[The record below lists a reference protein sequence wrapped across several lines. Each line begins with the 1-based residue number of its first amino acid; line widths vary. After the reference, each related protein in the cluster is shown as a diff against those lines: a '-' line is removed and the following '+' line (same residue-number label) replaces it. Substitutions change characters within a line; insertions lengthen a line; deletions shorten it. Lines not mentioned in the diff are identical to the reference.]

1 MGYSARSERPEAW
14 PSSERLVLNVMDHPC
29 WKFAD
34 FLAFPTFHHSN
45 RSGFWQLEPHA
56 NIMMRFGVGACGAIN
71 AGMQGGQP
79 SGAGNMVMHHLPTT
93 SGRGRW
99 SADITLVV
107 VGVIVLTLLAL
118 RPERRLPSL
127 VAVGSGACA
136 SKGDAPTA
144 GFGGAVVGRG
154 GARSRQMHGPSK
166 MSGPRLMRRQAATAA
181 VFQSERRTE
190 GRVSPGGRQQIHK
203 SIPASINGRV
213 DRKALLRHGR
223 GVVYYGGRR
232 YVYWRTLRMRVTS
245 YAPDRRCCRPYSGRI
260 TASGAS
266 VHTNGGHLVAADT
279 ALIPFHD
286 LVRVP
291 GYDGDKPVPVLDRG
305 SAIRGQ
311 RLDVLLATFQAAR
324 NWGIQWVWVKVYQPA
339 GGRF

>member
-1 MGYSARSERPEAW
+1 
-14 PSSERLVLNVMDHPC
+14 
-29 WKFAD
+29 
-34 FLAFPTFHHSN
+34 
-45 RSGFWQLEPHA
+45 
-56 NIMMRFGVGACGAIN
+56 
-71 AGMQGGQP
+71 
-79 SGAGNMVMHHLPTT
+79 MHHLPTT

-127 VAVGSGACA
+127 AAVDRGARA
-136 SKGDAPTA
+136 SKGGAPTA
-144 GFGGAVVGRG
+144 GLGGAGP
-154 GARSRQMHGPSK
+154 RQMHGPSK
-166 MSGPRLMRRQAATAA
+166 MAGARLMRRQVATRAT
-181 VFQSERRTE
+181 FQSERGTE
-190 GRVSPGGRQQIHK
+190 GRVSPGGRQQIRK
-203 SIPASINGRV
+203 SIRRSIKGRV
-213 DRKALLRHGR
+213 SRKGPLWHGR

-266 VHTNGGHLVAADT
+266 VRTNGGHLAAADT

-311 RLDVLLATFQAAR
+311 RLDVLLPTFQAAW